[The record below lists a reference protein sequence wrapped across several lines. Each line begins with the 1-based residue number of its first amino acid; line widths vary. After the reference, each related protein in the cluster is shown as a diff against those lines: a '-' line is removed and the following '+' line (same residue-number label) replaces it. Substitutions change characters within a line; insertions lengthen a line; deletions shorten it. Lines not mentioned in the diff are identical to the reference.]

1 MRFRMITVSSER
13 RSAQHLGSLCLTL
26 LALTVAQLGV
36 SFWMRKLLWP
46 NVGALALLRS
56 FMVHDVLVIA
66 CFAGLGLCLALIF
79 HKSRPARLIIA
90 ALGWAAGLSHIALL
104 AINYTSVKWLA
115 APLTLSWI
123 ETADLGK
130 SATPWV
136 MVQSVVSKSAVVGLF
151 CALLLPLVIVALARF
166 RLAQARAW
174 SCWLLVFTTAVCAL
188 TVATGRPATPNQWR
202 DAVSSPMIELWISFR
217 HNEFNKLMQRNGDGQ
232 NSDYALRPAENPP
245 FAPPSRRQRQPDI
258 LVVVLESVGRRAV
271 ESNISRLPTIA
282 RLVQDGTTYT
292 NASVAVA
299 ASSRSMFSLLYSRYP
314 RLSFQ
319 FEPQAIE
326 SGFPEPFLLTLRKA
340 GYSTVFA
347 QGGDFA
353 FQSTDKMLRRT
364 DAGPLEDYQTIE
376 CDERADR
383 STERLKHQVWLSD
396 RCTYGAIERWFGEQ
410 RAPRAAMVW
419 PVSTHF
425 PYDYGKSS
433 APSGSREAYFHALQQ
448 TDRLLGEMLE
458 RLAKRGIRP
467 VVVILGDHGEAFGEH
482 GFVMHGQTMFEE
494 ELGIPLIIS
503 GPGVPSGKAD
513 DRLAQL
519 QDIAPTLTAIAGIG
533 QPCGWQ
539 GLSLFG
545 VQKRKRAYGM
555 AFLRR
560 PYVGYREGD
569 MKYILDLRN
578 DSMAQYNLAEDPF
591 ERHPKPMSHQRAE
604 VIKDAIAGWAHY
616 NADLYNDGDDRCIAR
631 KGA

>member
-1 MRFRMITVSSER
+1 MRARMITVSSEH
-13 RSAQHLGSLCLTL
+13 RSAQHLGSLCLPL
-26 LALTVAQLGV
+26 LALTLAQLSV

-46 NVGALALLRS
+46 NVGALTLLRS

-66 CFAGLGLCLALIF
+66 CFAGAGFCLSLVF
-79 HKSRPARLIIA
+79 HGSKPARLVIA
-90 ALGWAAGLSHIALL
+90 ALAWATGLFHIALL
-104 AINYTSVKWLA
+104 AINYTSVQWLA

-123 ETADLGK
+123 QTADLGK

-136 MVQSVVSKSAVVGLF
+136 MVQSVASTGAVAGLAG
-151 CALLLPLVIVALARF
+151 ALLFPFAVVALARLG
-166 RLAQARAW
+166 LAQARRW
-174 SCWLLVFTTAVCAL
+174 SCWLLVFTIAVCAMIA
-188 TVATGRPATPNQWR
+188 ATGRPATPNQWR

-217 HNEFNKLMQRNGDGQ
+217 HNEFNTLMQRNGDGQ

-245 FAPPSRRQRQPDI
+245 FAPPSGQHGQPDI

-271 ESNISRLPTIA
+271 QSNISRLPTIA
-282 RLVQDGTTYT
+282 RLSQEGTTFT

-326 SGFPEPFLLTLRKA
+326 NGFPEPFLLTLRKA

-353 FQSTDKMLRRT
+353 FQSTDIMLRRT
-364 DAGPLEDYQTIE
+364 NAGPLEDYQTIK

-396 RCTYGAIERWFGEQ
+396 RCTYGAIERWFVKQ
-410 RAPRAAMVW
+410 RAPRAAVVW

-425 PYDYGKSS
+425 PYDYGKVS
-433 APSGSREAYFHALQQ
+433 APTGSREAYFHALQQ

-467 VVVILGDHGEAFGEH
+467 VVVVLGDHGEAFGEH

-503 GPGVPSGKAD
+503 GPGVPSGKTD
-513 DRLAQL
+513 GRLAQL

-539 GLSLFG
+539 GLSLLG
-545 VQKRKRAYGM
+545 EQKRKRAFGM

-560 PYVGYREGD
+560 PYVGYREGNT
-569 MKYILDLRN
+569 KYVLDLRN
-578 DSMAQYNLAEDPF
+578 DRMVQYNLAEDPF
-591 ERHPKPMSHQRAE
+591 ERHPKPIARQSAE
-604 VIKDAIAGWAHY
+604 NIKDAIAGWAHY
-616 NADLYNDGDDRCIAR
+616 NADLYNNGDDPCIAR
-631 KGA
+631 